1 MRKTVGLIATL
12 DTKGPEAEYIKG
24 EIEKRGMSILL
35 IDSGTRGI
43 PHVAGDVTR
52 EEIAAAAGTTV
63 AAISALGRGE
73 ANEKSQVGLKKIVKD
88 LHGRGKLQ
96 GLLSIGGGDGAL
108 LATAAMRVLP
118 LGVPKML
125 VTPIAQGQER
135 FGPYVGKSDITI
147 MHSVID
153 ILGVN
158 RISKKIFDLAVGAIC
173 GMVDVDLSFGEPTCK
188 AVAVT
193 MYGNTTPAVMV
204 AKALLEKRGIEVVTF
219 HPNGTGGR
227 AMEDLVED
235 GMFDGVLDMTT
246 HEITDHL
253 FKGHHAGDADRLTA
267 AGKKGVPQLVVPGCV
282 DFILGGPIDT
292 LPPEYKARKT
302 YFFNPAV
309 TLVRTTTE
317 EIVAVAGVMAAKLN
331 RATGPTTLMIPRRG
345 FSMYAVPGGQMYDP
359 DGDKAFIDAV
369 TSKIDR
375 GKVDVVVVDA
385 HINDPVFATQA
396 VETLVGMMNPGGE
409 GTKWK

>member
-1 MRKTVGLIATL
+1 MRKVIGFIATL
-12 DTKGPEAEYIKG
+12 DTKGPEAEYVKG
-24 EIEKRGMSILL
+24 EIEKRGMSVLL
-35 IDSGTRGI
+35 IDSGTRGV
-43 PHVAGDVTR
+43 PHVKGDVTR

-63 AAISALGRGE
+63 DAIAGLGRGE
-73 ANEKSQVGLKKIVKD
+73 ANVKSQVGLRKIVKG
-88 LHGRGKLQ
+88 LYESGKMQ
-96 GLLSIGGGDGAL
+96 GVLAIGGGDGAL
-108 LATAAMRVLP
+108 LATAAMRELP

-173 GMVDVDLSFGEPTCK
+173 GMVDVDLSFAKPTAK

-204 AKALLEKRGIEVVTF
+204 AKGLLERRGIEVVTF
-219 HPNGTGGR
+219 HPNGTGGK

-253 FKGHHAGDADRLTA
+253 FKGHHAGEADRLTA
-267 AGKKGVPQLVVPGCV
+267 AGRKGVPQLVVPGCV
-282 DFILGGPIDT
+282 DFILGGPMDT
-292 LPPEYKARKT
+292 LPPEYQARKT

-309 TLVRTTTE
+309 TLVRTTRE
-317 EIVAVAGVMAAKLN
+317 EIVTVANVMAGKLN
-331 RATGPTTLMIPRRG
+331 QATGPTTLMIPLKG
-345 FSMYAVPGGQMYDP
+345 FSMYAVPGGKMYDP
-359 DGDKAFIDAV
+359 EGDRAFIDAV
-369 TSKIDR
+369 TRGIDP
-375 GKVDVVVVDA
+375 GKADVVTVDA
-385 HINDPVFATQA
+385 HINDPVFATRA
-396 VETLVGMMNPGGE
+396 VEKLVEMMS
-409 GTKWK
+409 